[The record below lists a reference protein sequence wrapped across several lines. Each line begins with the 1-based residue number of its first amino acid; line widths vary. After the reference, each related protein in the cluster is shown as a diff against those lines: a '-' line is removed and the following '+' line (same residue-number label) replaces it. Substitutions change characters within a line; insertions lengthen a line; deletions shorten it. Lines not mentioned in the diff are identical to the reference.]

1 MVLFLTNGVLFNYLR
16 SLERQKVLRKIQQ
29 TQRTLDSGV
38 NAEGEKL
45 KKKQRKALEEDLLER
60 RVDLNY
66 ILVRTRTL
74 PFGRED
80 ES

>member
-66 ILVRTRTL
+66 ILVRIRTL